1 MEVSKKIRSP
11 AAKLPR
17 CRGRANPGDKREKWA
32 ESWAGAEENLSALHA
47 PVLHQKSVRGGKLK
61 TELELR
67 EGQAH
72 FYWSE
77 SWQPVAWC
85 QRVEEKAVQ
94 VPRIGFVVE
103 SRERGEITSRANF
116 PENRGVEGM
125 SDSCCSLRIPGGVA
139 IFQNSMSG
147 RFLINPQ
154 TCFLLGLLR
163 TELGEFPRV
172 PSILSS
178 VQL

>member
-1 MEVSKKIRSP
+1 MQEQSQP
-11 AAKLPR
+11 GG
-17 CRGRANPGDKREKWA
+17 RGGGDRRGKWA
-32 ESWAGAEENLSALHA
+32 ECWAGAEENLSLHA
-47 PVLHQKSVRGGKLK
+47 PRK

-94 VPRIGFVVE
+94 GPRIGFVVE
-103 SRERGEITSRANF
+103 SRERGEITSKGKLSQKLRSGRYVRFLLQPSDSRECGWSGHF
-116 PENRGVEGM
+116 PEFYERQI
-125 SDSCCSLRIPGGVA
+125 L
-139 IFQNSMSG
+139 F
-147 RFLINPQ
+147 NPL
-154 TCFLLGLLR
+154 TCFLVGLLR